1 MDDHLVP
8 FLPVSKVSRS
18 KSGMVVAAHPLAA
31 EAGLSVLKDGGNAVD
46 AAVAV
51 SLAIGV
57 VEPFASGLGGGGYL
71 LLAPGGDSQKTVAV
85 DFRGVTP
92 SIQTEEHFYPKG
104 ATLPWT
110 PKIGPSSA
118 TIPGLGRALD
128 LALKRW
134 GSMAP
139 ARLAKKAIELAE
151 GGFEVSDVFAYVSG
165 LFEGTLRSFP
175 DAARVYL
182 NEGRRFRPGERLV
195 QPDLAR
201 ALKRVASAGFED
213 LFTGEIGRAMTAAV
227 NSTGP
232 VWGPGDLAAYE
243 VKLREPL
250 RGDVAGA
257 RIATM
262 GPPSRGG
269 AGILAALSRFERREL
284 AKLGHNSE
292 RTIAFMAETFRD
304 LFHKLEPVIGDPDVF
319 PVDLRSL
326 DAGAGAAPTGGS
338 PSTTHFTIVDR
349 AGTVA
354 AMSQTIGH
362 FFGSGVVVPGW
373 GILLNDDISD
383 MDRRPGG
390 RNSVG
395 PSRRS
400 VSNMAPTLVFR
411 GDRPWLALG
420 TPGSLRIFP
429 AMAQVLANALL
440 HGFDLEKAVAA
451 GRIHWEDGTLWLE
464 GDIDGEVRR
473 RVREGWSGRVVE
485 RRPRDLYF
493 GGVHAVSIDPDGVIT
508 GVADPRRDGVALG
521 L

>member
-1 MDDHLVP
+1 MT
-8 FLPVSKVSRS
+8 KVARS

-31 EAGLSVLKDGGNAVD
+31 EAGREVLAEGGNAVD

-71 LLAPGGDSQKTVAV
+71 LVSPGGDEAGTVAV

-92 SIQTEEHFYPKG
+92 SLQTPEHFYPLG
-104 ATLPWT
+104 AALPWT
-110 PKIGPSSA
+110 PKIGPGSA

-128 LALKRW
+128 LALRTW
-134 GSMAP
+134 GSGVP
-139 ARLAKKAIELAE
+139 LPRLARRAIELAE
-151 GGFEVSDVFAYVSG
+151 GGFEVSDVYGYVSG
-165 LFEGTLRSFP
+165 LFEGTLRCFP
-175 DAARVYL
+175 DAATIYL
-182 NEGRRFRPGERLV
+182 KEGRRYRAGERLV
-195 QPDLAR
+195 QADLAR
-201 ALKRVASAGFED
+201 TLKRIASAGFEE
-213 LFTGEIGRAMTAAV
+213 LYAGGIGSAITAAV
-227 NSTGP
+227 NATGP
-232 VWGPGDLAAYE
+232 VWGATDLGNYE
-243 VKLREPL
+243 VKVREPL
-250 RGDVAGA
+250 RGEVAGA
-257 RIATM
+257 RVATM

-269 AGILAALSRFERREL
+269 VGILAALARFEKRGLPE
-284 AKLGHNSE
+284 LGHNSE
-292 RTIAFMAETFRD
+292 RTLPFLAETFRD
-304 LFHKLEPVIGDPDVF
+304 LFHKLEPLIGDPDVF
-319 PVDLRSL
+319 EVDLKSL
-326 DAGAGAAPTGGS
+326 EMSHGAPPTGGS
-338 PSTTHFTIVDR
+338 PGTTHFTIVDR
-349 AGTVA
+349 AGTVVS
-354 AMSQTIGH
+354 MSQTIGH

-400 VSNMAPTLVFR
+400 VSNMAPTIVFR
-411 GDRPWLALG
+411 GGRPWLALG

-440 HGFDLEKAVAA
+440 YGFDLEKSVAA
-451 GRIHWEDGTLWLE
+451 GRLHWEDETLWLE

-473 RVREGWSGRVVE
+473 KVRDTWTGRVVE

-493 GGVHAVSIDPDGVIT
+493 GGVHAVSIDPDGTLT

>member
-1 MDDHLVP
+1 VT
-8 FLPVSKVSRS
+8 KVARS

-31 EAGLSVLKDGGNAVD
+31 EAGREILAEGGTAVD

-71 LLAPGGDSQKTVAV
+71 LVAPGGDSATTVAV

-92 SIQTEEHFYPKG
+92 SIQTEDHFYPQG

-128 LALKRW
+128 LALKKW
-134 GSMAP
+134 GSGMTA
-139 ARLAKKAIELAE
+139 ARLARKAIELAE
-151 GGFEVSDVFAYVSG
+151 GGFDVSEVYSYVSG
-165 LFEGTLRSFP
+165 LFEGTLRCFP
-175 DAARVYL
+175 DAARIFL
-182 NEGRRFRPGERLV
+182 KDGRRYRPGERLL
-195 QPDLAR
+195 QPELAQ
-201 ALKRVASAGFED
+201 ALKRVAEAGFED
-213 LFTGEIGRAMTAAV
+213 LFTGEIGRAMTAAA
-227 NSTGP
+227 NATGP
-232 VWGPGDLAAYE
+232 VWGDADLAKYE
-243 VKLREPL
+243 VKVREPL
-250 RGDVAGA
+250 RGEIAGA
-257 RIATM
+257 SIATM

-269 AGILAALSRFERREL
+269 AGILAALARFERRDIT
-284 AKLGHNSE
+284 KFGHNTE
-292 RTIAFMAETFRD
+292 RTIPFLAETFRD
-304 LFHKLEPVIGDPDVF
+304 LFHKLEPVIGDPDIFEVNLKELENSGDA
-319 PVDLRSL
+319 PVS
-326 DAGAGAAPTGGS
+326 GS
-338 PSTTHFTIVDR
+338 PGTTHFTIVDR
-349 AGTVA
+349 SGTLA
-354 AMSQTIGH
+354 SMSQTIGH

-400 VSNMAPTLVFR
+400 VSNMAPTIVFR
-411 GDRPWLALG
+411 GGRPWLALG

-429 AMAQVLANALL
+429 AMAQVLANAILY
-440 HGFDLEKAVAA
+440 GFDLEKSVAA
-451 GRIHWEDGTLWLE
+451 GRLHWEDGTLWLE
-464 GDIDGEVRR
+464 GDIDGETRR
-473 RVREGWSGRVVE
+473 RVREAWTGRVVE
-485 RRPRDLYF
+485 RRPRDLFF
-493 GGVHAVSIDPDGVIT
+493 GGVHAVSIEPDGTIT

>member
-1 MDDHLVP
+1 M
-8 FLPVSKVSRS
+8 SKVARS
-18 KSGMVVAAHPLAA
+18 KVGMVVAAHPLAA
-31 EAGLSVLKDGGNAVD
+31 EAGREILAGGGNAID

-71 LLAPGGDSQKTVAV
+71 LVAPKGDPAQTVAV

-118 TIPGLGRALD
+118 TVPGLGRALD
-128 LALKRW
+128 LALKKW
-134 GSMAP
+134 GSGIP
-139 ARLAKKAIELAE
+139 RERLARRAIELAE
-151 GGFEVSDVFAYVSG
+151 KGFEVSEVYAYVSG

-175 DAARVYL
+175 DAAKIFMK
-182 NEGRRFRPGERLV
+182 EGRRFKPGERLV
-195 QPDLAR
+195 QRDLAR
-201 ALKRVASAGFED
+201 SLRKIAEAGFEE
-213 LFTGEIGRAMTAAV
+213 LHTGEIGRAMTAAA
-227 NSTGP
+227 NATGP
-232 VWGPGDLAAYE
+232 VWGDRDLEKYE
-243 VKLREPL
+243 VKIREPL
-250 RGDVAGA
+250 RGEVAGA

-269 AGILAALSRFERREL
+269 AGILAALGRFEKRGVAR
-284 AKLGHNSE
+284 LGHNSAE
-292 RTIAFMAETFRD
+292 TVPFMAETFRD
-304 LFHKLEPVIGDPDVF
+304 LFKALEPVIGDPDVF
-319 PVDLRSL
+319 KVDLSTL
-326 DAGAGAAPTGGS
+326 GLAPGSAPVSGS
-338 PSTTHFTIVDR
+338 PGTTHFTIVDK

-400 VSNMAPTLVFR
+400 VSNMAPTIVFR
-411 GDRPWLALG
+411 GGRPWLALG

-440 HGFDLEKAVAA
+440 FGFDLEKSVAA
-451 GRIHWEDGTLWLE
+451 GRIHWEDETLWLE
-464 GDIDGEVRR
+464 GDLDLAVRK
-473 RVREGWSGRVVE
+473 RVREAWSGRVVE
-485 RRPRDLYF
+485 RRAQDLFF
-493 GGVHAVSIDPDGVIT
+493 GGVHAVSIDADGTIT

>member
-1 MDDHLVP
+1 M
-8 FLPVSKVSRS
+8 SKVARS

-31 EAGLSVLKDGGNAVD
+31 EAGREILAEGGTAVD

-71 LLAPGGDSQKTVAV
+71 LVAPGGDQAQTVAV

-128 LALKRW
+128 LALKKW
-134 GSMAP
+134 GSGLP
-139 ARLAKKAIELAE
+139 VERLARKAIDLAE
-151 GGFEVSDVFAYVSG
+151 NGFEVSEVYSYVSG

-175 DAARVYL
+175 DAARIYL
-182 NEGRRFRPGERLV
+182 KEGRRYRAGERLV
-195 QPDLAR
+195 QADLAK

-213 LFTGEIGRAMTAAV
+213 LFTGEIGRAMTAAA
-227 NSTGP
+227 NATGP
-232 VWGPGDLAAYE
+232 VWGATDLEKYE

-250 RGDVAGA
+250 RGEIAGA
-257 RIATM
+257 RLATM

-269 AGILAALSRFERREL
+269 AGILAALARFERRGL
-284 AKLGHNSE
+284 AQLGHNTE
-292 RTIAFMAETFRD
+292 RTIPFLAETFRD
-304 LFHKLEPVIGDPDVF
+304 LFHKLEPLIGDPDVF
-319 PVDLRSL
+319 DVDLKSL
-326 DAGAGAAPTGGS
+326 ELASGPAPVSGS
-338 PSTTHFTIVDR
+338 PGTTHFTIVDR

-354 AMSQTIGH
+354 SMSQTIGH

-395 PSRRS
+395 PSRRP
-400 VSNMAPTLVFR
+400 VSNMAPTIVFK
-411 GDRPWLALG
+411 GGRPWLSLG

-429 AMAQVLANALL
+429 AMAQVLANAILY
-440 HGFDLEKAVAA
+440 GFDLEQSVAA
-451 GRIHWEDGTLWLE
+451 GRLHWEDETLWLE

-473 RVREGWSGRVVE
+473 RVKEAWNGRVVE
-485 RRPRDLYF
+485 RRPRDLFF
-493 GGVHAVSIDPDGVIT
+493 GGVHAVSIEPDGTIT

>member
-1 MDDHLVP
+1 M
-8 FLPVSKVSRS
+8 SKVARS
-18 KSGMVVAAHPLAA
+18 KAGMVVAAHPAAA
-31 EAGLSVLKDGGNAVD
+31 EAGRDILAEGGTAVD

-71 LLAPGGDSQKTVAV
+71 LVAPGGDPASTVAV

-128 LALKRW
+128 LALQKW
-134 GSMAP
+134 GSGMAP
-139 ARLAKKAIELAE
+139 ARLARRAIEFAE
-151 GGFEVSDVFAYVSG
+151 GGFDVSEVYSYVSG

-175 DAARVYL
+175 DAARIFL
-182 NEGRRFRPGERLV
+182 NEGRRFRPGERLR

-201 ALKRVASAGFED
+201 ALKRIATAGFED
-213 LFTGEIGRAMTAAV
+213 LFTGEIGRAMTAAA

-232 VWGPGDLAAYE
+232 VWGDQDLAGYA

-250 RGDVAGA
+250 RGEIAGA
-257 RIATM
+257 SIATM

-269 AGILAALSRFERREL
+269 AGILAALARFERRGL
-284 AKLGHNSE
+284 AELGHNTD
-292 RTIAFMAETFRD
+292 RTIPFLAETVRD
-304 LFHKLEPVIGDPDVF
+304 LFHRLEPVIGDPDVF
-319 PVDLRSL
+319 DVNLKEL
-326 DAGAGAAPTGGS
+326 EATGGAPVSGS
-338 PSTTHFTIVDR
+338 PGTTHFTIVDR
-349 AGTVA
+349 SGTVVS
-354 AMSQTIGH
+354 MSQTIGH

-400 VSNMAPTLVFR
+400 VSNMAPTIVFR
-411 GDRPWLALG
+411 GGRPWLALG

-429 AMAQVLANALL
+429 AMAQVLANAILY
-440 HGFDLEKAVAA
+440 GFDLEKSVAA

-464 GDIDGEVRR
+464 GDIDGETRK
-473 RVREGWSGRVVE
+473 RVREAWTGRVVE
-485 RRPRDLYF
+485 RRPRDLFF
-493 GGVHAVSIDPDGVIT
+493 GGVHAVSIEPDGTIT
-508 GVADPRRDGVALG
+508 GVADPRRDGVAIG

>member
-1 MDDHLVP
+1 MTKIAQ
-8 FLPVSKVSRS
+8 SKA
-18 KSGMVVAAHPLAA
+18 GMVVAAHPLAA
-31 EAGLSVLKDGGNAVD
+31 EAGREILAEGGTAVD
-46 AAVAV
+46 AAAAV

-71 LLAPGGDSQKTVAV
+71 LVALGGDPEKTVAV
-85 DFRGVTP
+85 DFRGITS

-118 TIPGLGRALD
+118 TVPGLGRALD
-128 LALKRW
+128 LALLKW
-134 GSMAP
+134 GSGMP
-139 ARLAKKAIELAE
+139 LARLARKAIDLAE
-151 GGFEVSDVFAYVSG
+151 GGFEVSEVYAYVSG

-175 DAARVYL
+175 DAARIFMKD
-182 NEGRRFRPGERLV
+182 GRRYRAGERLV
-195 QPDLAR
+195 QADLAR
-201 ALKRVASAGFED
+201 TLKRIASAGFED
-213 LFTGEIGRAMTAAV
+213 LFTGEIGRAMTEAA
-227 NSTGP
+227 NATGP
-232 VWGPGDLAAYE
+232 AWGDADLEKYA
-243 VKLREPL
+243 VKTREPL
-250 RGDVAGA
+250 RGEVAGA

-269 AGILAALSRFERREL
+269 AGILASLARFERLGL
-284 AKLGHNSE
+284 AKMGHNTE
-292 RTIAFMAETFRD
+292 RTIPLLGETFRD

-319 PVDLRSL
+319 DVDLKSL
-326 DAGAGAAPTGGS
+326 DLAPPGSAPVSGS
-338 PSTTHFTIVDR
+338 PGTTHFTIVDR
-349 AGTVA
+349 AGTVVS
-354 AMSQTIGH
+354 MSQTIGH

-400 VSNMAPTLVFR
+400 VSNMAPTIVFR
-411 GDRPWLALG
+411 GARPWLALG

-440 HGFDLEKAVAA
+440 YGFDLEHSVAA
-451 GRIHWEDGTLWLE
+451 GRIHWEDETLWLE

-473 RVREGWSGRVVE
+473 QVGEAWKGRVVE
-485 RRPRDLYF
+485 RRPRDLFF
-493 GGVHAVSIDPDGVIT
+493 GGVHAVSIDSNGTIT
-508 GVADPRRDGVALG
+508 GVADPRRDGIAAG

>member
-1 MDDHLVP
+1 
-8 FLPVSKVSRS
+8 
-18 KSGMVVAAHPLAA
+18 MVVAAHPLAA
-31 EAGLSVLKDGGNAVD
+31 EAGREILAEGGNAVD

-57 VEPFASGLGGGGYL
+57 VEPFASGLGGGGYML
-71 LLAPGGDSQKTVAV
+71 VAPGGDPAKTVAV

-92 SIQTEEHFYPKG
+92 SIQAEEHFYPKG

-128 LALKRW
+128 LALQKW
-134 GSMAP
+134 GTKP
-139 ARLAKKAIELAE
+139 VPRLAQKSIELAE
-151 GGFEVSDVFAYVSG
+151 KGFEVSEVFAYVSG

-175 DAARVYL
+175 DAARIFL
-182 NEGRRFRPGERLV
+182 KDGRRYAAGERLV
-195 QPDLAR
+195 QADLAR

-213 LFTGEIGRAMTAAV
+213 LYTGEIGRALTATA
-227 NSTGP
+227 NATGP
-232 VWGPGDLAAYE
+232 VWGESDLNKYE

-250 RGDVAGA
+250 RGEVAGA
-257 RIATM
+257 QIATM

-269 AGILAALSRFERREL
+269 AGILASLARFEKRGL
-284 AKLGHNSE
+284 AELGHNTE
-292 RTIAFMAETFRD
+292 RTIPFLAETFRD
-304 LFHKLEPVIGDPDVF
+304 LFHKLEPLVGDPDVF
-319 PVDLRSL
+319 QVDLRSL
-326 DAGAGAAPTGGS
+326 ELSHGAPPTGGS

-349 AGTVA
+349 AGTVVS
-354 AMSQTIGH
+354 MSQTIGH
-362 FFGSGVVVPGW
+362 FFGSGVVVTGW

-400 VSNMAPTLVFR
+400 VSNMAPTIVFKS
-411 GDRPWLALG
+411 GRPWLALG

-440 HGFDLEKAVAA
+440 YGYDLEKSVGA
-451 GRIHWEDGTLWLE
+451 GRLHWEDETLWLE
-464 GDIDGEVRR
+464 GDIDGEIRR
-473 RVREGWSGRVVE
+473 KVREAWNGRVVE
-485 RRPRDLYF
+485 RRPRDLFF
-493 GGVHAVSIDPDGVIT
+493 GGVHAVSIDADGMIT

>member
-1 MDDHLVP
+1 
-8 FLPVSKVSRS
+8 
-18 KSGMVVAAHPLAA
+18 MVVAAHPLAA
-31 EAGLSVLKDGGNAVD
+31 EAGREILAEGGTAVD

-71 LLAPGGDSQKTVAV
+71 LVAPAGDPANTVAV

-118 TIPGLGRALD
+118 TVPGLGRALD
-128 LALKRW
+128 LALRKW
-134 GSMAP
+134 GTMPP
-139 ARLAKKAIELAE
+139 ARLAHKAIELADA
-151 GGFEVSDVFAYVSG
+151 GFDVGDVFAYVSG

-175 DAARVYL
+175 DAARIFL
-182 NEGRRFRPGERLV
+182 KEGRRYRAGERLI
-195 QPDLAR
+195 QKDLAK
-201 ALKRVASAGFED
+201 ALKRIASAGFED
-213 LFTGEIGRAMTAAV
+213 LSTGEIGRAMTAAA
-227 NSTGP
+227 NATGP
-232 VWGPGDLAAYE
+232 VWGATDLEKYE
-243 VKLREPL
+243 VKVRAPL
-250 RGDVAGA
+250 LGDVAGA

-269 AGILAALSRFERREL
+269 AGILASLARFERRGL
-284 AKLGHNSE
+284 ASLGHNTE
-292 RTIAFMAETFRD
+292 KTIPFLAETFRD

-319 PVDLRSL
+319 PVDLKSL
-326 DAGAGAAPTGGS
+326 DLAPAGSAPISDS

-349 AGTVA
+349 AGTVVS
-354 AMSQTIGH
+354 MSQTIGH

-400 VSNMAPTLVFR
+400 VANMAPTIVFK
-411 GDRPWLALG
+411 GPRPWLALG

-440 HGFDLEKAVAA
+440 YGFDLEKSVAA
-451 GRIHWEDGTLWLE
+451 GRLHWEDETLWLE

-473 RVREGWSGRVVE
+473 RVREAWNGRVVE
-485 RRPRDLYF
+485 RRPRDLFF
-493 GGVHAVSIDPDGVIT
+493 GGVHAVSIEPDGVIT

>member
-1 MDDHLVP
+1 M
-8 FLPVSKVSRS
+8 SKVSRS
-18 KSGMVVAAHPLAA
+18 KAGMVVAAHPLAA
-31 EAGLSVLKDGGNAVD
+31 EAGREILSEGGNAVE

-71 LLAPGGDSQKTVAV
+71 LVAPKGDPASTTAV

-92 SIQTEEHFYPKG
+92 SIQTEAHFYPKG
-104 ATLPWT
+104 ATLPWV

-134 GSMAP
+134 GSGVP
-139 ARLAKKAIELAE
+139 LARLARRAVEYAE
-151 GGFEVSDVFAYVSG
+151 GGFELSEVFEYVSG
-165 LFEGTLRSFP
+165 LFEGTLRCSP
-175 DAARVYL
+175 EAARIFMK
-182 NEGRRFRPGERLV
+182 EGRRFRPGERLV
-195 QPDLAR
+195 QGDFAR
-201 ALKRVASAGFED
+201 ALRRIAEKGFEE
-213 LFTGEIGRAMTAAV
+213 LYTGEIGRAMTAAI
-227 NSTGP
+227 NATGP
-232 VWGPGDLAAYE
+232 VWGDEDLQRYP
-243 VKLREPL
+243 VKVREPL
-250 RGDVAGA
+250 RGEVAGA
-257 RIATM
+257 AIATM

-269 AGILAALSRFERREL
+269 AGILAALRRFQEYDVARL
-284 AKLGHNSE
+284 VHNSE
-292 RTIAFMAETFRD
+292 RAIPLMAETFRD
-304 LFHKLEPVIGDPDVF
+304 LFDRLEPVIGDPDAF
-319 PVDLRSL
+319 EVDLSNLGPPSGRVPSS
-326 DAGAGAAPTGGS
+326 GS

-349 AGTVA
+349 HGTVVS
-354 AMSQTIGH
+354 MSQTIGH

-373 GILLNDDISD
+373 GILMNDDISD

-400 VSNMAPTLVFR
+400 VSNMAPTIAFR
-411 GDRPWLALG
+411 GGRPWLALG

-429 AMAQVLANALL
+429 AMAQVLANVLL
-440 HGFDLEKAVAA
+440 HGFDLERAVAA

-464 GDIDGEVRR
+464 GDIDAEVRR
-473 RVREGWSGRVVE
+473 KVREAWKGRVVE
-485 RRPRDLYF
+485 RRARDLFF
-493 GGVHAVSIDPDGVIT
+493 GGVHAVSIDSDGTVT